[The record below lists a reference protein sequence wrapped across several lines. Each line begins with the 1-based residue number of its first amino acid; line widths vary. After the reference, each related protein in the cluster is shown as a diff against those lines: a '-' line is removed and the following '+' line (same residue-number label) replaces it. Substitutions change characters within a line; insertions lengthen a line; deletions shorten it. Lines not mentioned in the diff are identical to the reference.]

1 VAFVLVLEKASRREI
16 VPEVLLELPSIDMRY
31 GYFDSQVESL
41 VPLKFHNLTQLVPTF
56 SCKIPEGFVEQME

>member
-1 VAFVLVLEKASRREI
+1 MAVFENAKRSEV
-16 VPEVLLELPSIDMRY
+16 VPVVRLELPSIDMRY

-56 SCKIPEGFVEQME
+56 SCKIPEGFVEQIE